1 MIEAAV
7 AVAAAAVAAAAAAA
21 EGATSKEEPFLF
33 GYEHAEE
40 LLDIVVRRVVG
51 RVVGKIVGE
60 VDAVDEEAVARV
72 QAAVLAAATRFAALV
87 GSDAIQVAVPF
98 GMEMGEEASKTPI
111 PGVVAADEMKGV
123 MWGVEQHHYQQD

>member
-60 VDAVDEEAVARV
+60 VDAVEEAVARV
-72 QAAVLAAATRFAALV
+72 QAAVLVAATRFAALV